1 MYNEIVMKHFQKP
14 RNMGEIKK
22 PDAVGEVGNPVC
34 GDVMKVTMKIDP
46 KTKIIKD
53 IKFKTF
59 GCVSAIACSSIT
71 TDLVKGKTIDEARKI
86 GKKEIADALGGLP
99 PIKIHCSIL
108 SSDAIKKA
116 LDEYDNKI
124 NKSTKNNKK

>member
-1 MYNEIVMKHFQKP
+1 MYNETVLKHFRAP
-14 RNMGEIKK
+14 HNMGEIKN

-34 GDVMKVTMKIDP
+34 GDVMKVTMKIDK

-59 GCVSAIACSSIT
+59 GCVSAIACSSVT
-71 TDLVKGKTIDEARKI
+71 TDLVKGKTVDEARKI
-86 GKKEIADALGGLP
+86 GKKEVVDALGELP

-116 LDEYDNKI
+116 LDEYEK
-124 NKSTKNNKK
+124 KNAK